1 MLVAILCLVLAYI
14 AVLQVAS
21 SNSIGSDKLSS
32 ELGHALA
39 KRQSI
44 VSTEVFTGFQQTITG
59 TTITWQP
66 TTYTW
71 PSTTHTYDAS
81 TQTITGTTESDPGST
96 KYIYATLVTQAD
108 GSVVTERYELSTSL
122 GSTVTVF
129 LPGATTSAAY
139 LDTSAATAQN
149 IQSSLPAAAM
159 PLDPTPSVSGLL
171 THGTSSSETSK
182 QASITSSAGPSS
194 TVAPI
199 LALPDAEKI
208 VKGDYSTAR
217 YYVATYL
224 PSLLVIILKI
234 LWSQVFA
241 SSKLME
247 PFRRLS
253 DRSGTPASA
262 SLLTD
267 YLSSSLSASSV
278 VGLLGSRSLTT
289 LLATFSVAC
298 TLVLAPLAS
307 ESMSIRGSAKCVA
320 DDGTSRTCA
329 PVWGL
334 NMTCIRVLQALLA
347 LLFVLIMGYTLLS
360 LRRRTT
366 GVHRDPS
373 SIIAIADM
381 ATDPAFVAELS
392 AIRDNSSRKDL
403 RKLLSGNRY
412 ALSPS
417 IQSASCH
424 SQDYDIVKLNNF
436 QHPYSYQHTRSSTEE
451 PASFA
456 QRHRTVLIHDIPL
469 LILILLILSFVLTY
483 ALDYRSDSFN
493 RFFNSNTFGPR
504 FVLSSLAT
512 LLDNRFKRLE
522 REVRILTPWRALRFL
537 SREDRSLAAKDD
549 MGNKHSAEMTTS
561 RGLPLTCY
569 TSFPTAMWRNELF
582 LAAVSIVAV
591 LGDVLII
598 AVVGVPFSDAEI
610 YEAYLAS
617 VWLSVAILGLMAVV
631 TLAVMVF
638 WRRGCRGIARDRPM
652 PDTVLE
658 VARRVVEAE
667 LGERRGEDQAAL
679 LRVDEGTGLVCS

>member
-1 MLVAILCLVLAYI
+1 MLVAILCLVLGYI

-81 TQTITGTTESDPGST
+81 TQTITGTIESDPGST

-224 PSLLVIILKI
+224 PSFLVIILKI

-329 PVWGL
+329 PVWEL

-347 LLFVLIMGYTLLS
+347 LLFVLILGYTLLS

-373 SIIAIADM
+373 SIVAIADM

-392 AIRDNSSRKDL
+392 A
-403 RKLLSGNRY
+403 
-412 ALSPS
+412 S
-417 IQSASCH
+417 IQSASGH
-424 SQDYDIVKLNNF
+424 SQDYEIVKLNNF

-522 REVRILTPWRALRFL
+522 REVRILTPWRALRSL
-537 SREDRSLAAKDD
+537 SREDRSLATKDD
-549 MGNKHSAEMTTS
+549 VGNKHSAEMTTS

-569 TSFPTAMWRNELF
+569 TSFPMAVWRNELF

-610 YEAYLAS
+610 YEAYQAS

-631 TLAVMVF
+631 SLAVMVF

-667 LGERRGEDQAAL
+667 LGERRGEDHAAL
-679 LRVDEGTGLVCS
+679 LHVNEGSGLVCS